1 MRVLTARRHSPL
13 QNGSKRQ
20 PCISWS
26 FGILYV
32 ALWVRDLVV
41 HIANGC
47 LYSRQLY
54 AYPSV
59 RGLGVRM
66 VLSFTRCHDTLS
78 QVLQCSGLAAKCF
91 STLLSH
97 LRGFTWIYND
107 LHRFTTEIH
116 SMNLCI
122 NEFSKR
128 RRVLFS
134 SSATNARKTCS
145 GCWLKHR
152 GVVLNEERVG
162 GRGWVATCQ

>member
-78 QVLQCSGLAAKCF
+78 
-91 STLLSH
+91 H